1 MKCYE
6 KVIIRIILQNNLLC
20 LAPQPKI
27 KRKNLITFDAIKT
40 ENFFNSIIFENF
52 FVSIFHNPDLSYKEK
67 KGWKKVKEEL
77 SYYSLRI
84 ESKIKE
90 RYKTQYIHFF
100 SVPSPC

>member
-1 MKCYE
+1 MTCYE
-6 KVIIRIILQNNLLC
+6 TVIIRIILQNNLLC

-27 KRKNLITFDAIKT
+27 KWINLITFDAIKT

-67 KGWKKVKEEL
+67 KGWKKINGEL

-84 ESKIKE
+84 ESKIKK

-100 SVPSPC
+100 

>member
-1 MKCYE
+1 MTCYE
-6 KVIIRIILQNNLLC
+6 TVIIRIIVQNNFLC

-27 KRKNLITFDAIKT
+27 KWMNLITFDAIKT

-67 KGWKKVKEEL
+67 KRLKKIKEEL

-84 ESKIKE
+84 ESKIKK